1 MKYCDNI
8 GFSDKVEV
16 RPTIWEDSNVEK
28 KYFGD
33 VISLGQDYNK
43 TENVNDDVIISAQIS
58 IISDDYINHSIS
70 KIKYVTLMGSKW
82 KVKNIKPVFPRL
94 IITLGGIYNG

>member
-58 IISDDYINHSIS
+58 IISDDYIVGYIPHYRFVDNH
-70 KIKYVTLMGSKW
+70 W
-82 KVKNIKPVFPRL
+82 KVYYIDPKGEKNV
-94 IITLGGIYNG
+94 